1 MKTRDRKIRR
11 IVAVQEQLHR
21 MAEWQLMESQAK
33 ERELQDRQLRL
44 IENFNGDGNLSELVA
59 QAASRSL
66 RIASVEHGALTKTM
80 EQQAALAL
88 DEARKLKHALKMADS
103 AAGRTLRAQEK
114 RVLEDVIERMALRSS
129 GTGPVE
135 AVLPIGERGAR

>member
-33 ERELQDRQLRL
+33 ERELQDRQRRL
-44 IENFNGDGNLSELVA
+44 IENFNGEGGLSGLVA

-66 RIASVEHGALTKTM
+66 RIASVEHGVLTKTM
-80 EQQAALAL
+80 ERQAALAM
-88 DEARKLKHALKMADS
+88 DEARKLKHALKMAGA

-114 RVLEDVIERMALRSS
+114 RVLEDVIERMAQRSS
-129 GTGPVE
+129 GTVPVE
-135 AVLPIGERGAR
+135 AVLPIGK